1 MDIGENVPILCL
13 QTCPVGRSLMQ
24 QFSRTLQKGIRH
36 MVAAGDPGIFWQQL
50 HNGFAEH
57 AFTAAGFA
65 YDAQHFPGMQTQT
78 HIVYRV
84 DRACELLRATA
95 LPVTEIALRCG
106 FGSASYF
113 GKLFRARMGS
123 SPTAY
128 RRAHAGASGGC

>member
-1 MDIGENVPILCL
+1 MSGAWLALLSHAPAARVSGRNPDAERLKAMLRVLEAGYSR
-13 QTCPVGRSLMQ
+13 PVSLED
-24 QFSRTLQKGIRH
+24 
-36 MVAAGDPGIFWQQL
+36 VAAAACVSPREANRCFRRQL
-50 HNGFAEH
+50 NMTPFE
-57 AFTAAGFA
+57 
-65 YDAQHFPGMQTQT
+65 YLLN
-78 HIVYRV
+78 YRV

-106 FGSASYF
+106 FGTASYF